1 MTWIKICGTTNLSDA
16 LTAVEAGADALGFV
30 FAESMRRVTPEVVA
44 EITPHLPSHI
54 EKVGVFVSETPE
66 QIRDIAKQ
74 CGLTAVQLN
83 RHVAIPDLGDIDVI
97 PVWHMSEI
105 EEEQYRSKYE
115 GNGFSIGASFAVKA
129 ILLDSGSPEKGG
141 GTGKRFDWQRAQR
154 FIKSTKLD
162 QYFPFVV
169 AGGLAPENVA
179 EAIRIFQPF
188 GVDVVTGVEREKGRK
203 DPDKV
208 RAFIAAARA
217 AQNSWS
223 ADAIERNRRQAQAVA
238 RENLGGNSK

>member
-1 MTWIKICGTTNLSDA
+1 MTWIKICGTTNLADA
-16 LTAVEAGADALGFV
+16 LMAVEAGADALGFV
-30 FAESMRRVTPEVVA
+30 FAESMRRVTPEIVA

-66 QIRDIAKQ
+66 QIRDIAKR

-83 RHVAIPDLGDIDVI
+83 RNVTIPGLGDIGVI

-105 EEEQYRSKYE
+105 EEEQYRSK
-115 GNGFSIGASFAVKA
+115 GAFSKFVDDSAKA
-129 ILLDSGSPEKGG
+129 ILLDSGNPEKGG

-162 QYFPFVV
+162 RYFPFVV

-208 RAFIAAARA
+208 RAFIAAARTA
-217 AQNSWS
+217 ENSWS
-223 ADAIERNRRQAQAVA
+223 ADVIERNRREAQAITSEKGD
-238 RENLGGNSK
+238 RDSR

>member
-1 MTWIKICGTTNLSDA
+1 MTWVKICGTTNLEDA

-30 FAESMRRVTPEVVA
+30 FAESARRVTPETVA
-44 EITPHLPSHI
+44 KITPHLPANI
-54 EKVGVFVSETPE
+54 EKVGVFVSETAE
-66 QIRDIAKQ
+66 QIRDIAEQ

-83 RHVAIPDLGDIDVI
+83 QEVAVSGLGDLGVV

-105 EEEQYRSKYE
+105 EEKQYRSKT
-115 GNGFSIGASFAVKA
+115 GFGMFVDYSVKA
-129 ILLDSGSPEKGG
+129 ILLDSGSSQKGG

-154 FIKSTKLD
+154 FIKSTKFD
-162 QYFPFVV
+162 RYFPFIV

-188 GVDVVTGVEREKGRK
+188 GVDVVTGVEREKGKK
-203 DPDKV
+203 DPDKI

-217 AQNSWS
+217 AENSWS
-223 ADAIERNRRQAQAVA
+223 AEVLERNRREAKTFVN
-238 RENLGGNSK
+238 RECDILGRNRK